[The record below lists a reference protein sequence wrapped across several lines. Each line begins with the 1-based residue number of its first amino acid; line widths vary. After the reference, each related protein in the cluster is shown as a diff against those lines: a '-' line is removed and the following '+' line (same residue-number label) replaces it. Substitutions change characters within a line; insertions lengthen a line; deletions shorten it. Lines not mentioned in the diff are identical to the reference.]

1 MKKFLI
7 AMSAAL
13 FVVACAPQTSFQL
26 KGKLTA
32 ENAEQLNGPVYLMQ
46 RGGASDTTEMVNG
59 EFAFSGELAEP
70 TNYYLLVGAENIPL
84 FIEPA
89 NYTVEGEIGKLRE
102 AVINGGE
109 TQDLLNQM
117 KAISKEIQAQHNLDS
132 LAQAFNRTQDEEQ
145 REAIYA
151 VFQEVNDQIDAK
163 KEELMAKF
171 PNTHFAFQEFYN
183 GYAYMEFEAAKEKY
197 NYYAGQAKF
206 KNLTQMEKIKTQ
218 LDRLEGLQ
226 VGKQAPDFTLN
237 DPEGN
242 PITLSDIYKNNKVT
256 MIDFW
261 AGWCGPCRQFNPKL
275 VEIYKQFHDQGF
287 EVLGVSLDKDHAK
300 WVDAIKTDYLTW
312 PQVSELKYWDSE
324 IAKTY
329 AIRYIPQNLFV
340 DQNGIIIGRVIAE
353 ENMVDFLT
361 EQLQK

>member
-1 MKKFLI
+1 MKKLFI

-13 FVVACAPQTSFQL
+13 FVVACAPQNAFQL
-26 KGKLTA
+26 KGKLTS

-59 EFAFSGELAEP
+59 EFVFAGELAEP
-70 TNYYLLVGAENIPL
+70 ANYYLVVGAENVPF

-89 NYTVEGEIGKLRE
+89 NYTIEGEIGKLRE

-117 KAISKEIQAQHNLDS
+117 KDISKEIQAQHNLDS
-132 LAQAFNRTQDEEQ
+132 LAQAFNRTNDPEQ

-163 KEELMAKF
+163 KEELMAQY

-183 GYAYMEFEAAKEKY
+183 GYAYMEFEEAKEKY
-197 NYYAGQAKF
+197 EYYANQPKF
-206 KNLTQMEKIKTQ
+206 KNLSQMAKVKAQ
-218 LDRLEGLQ
+218 LDQLENLQ
-226 VGKQAPDFTLN
+226 VGKLAPDFTLN
-237 DPEGN
+237 DPDGN

-261 AGWCGPCRQFNPKL
+261 AGWCGPCRNFNPKL
-275 VEIYKQFHDQGF
+275 VEIYNQFHAQGF

-300 WVDAIKTDYLTW
+300 WVDAIKTDKLTW

-329 AIRYIPQNLFV
+329 AVRYIPQNLFV
-340 DQNGIIIGRVIAE
+340 DQEGIIIARVLPE
-353 ENMVDFLT
+353 EEMVDFLK
-361 EQLQK
+361 EALK